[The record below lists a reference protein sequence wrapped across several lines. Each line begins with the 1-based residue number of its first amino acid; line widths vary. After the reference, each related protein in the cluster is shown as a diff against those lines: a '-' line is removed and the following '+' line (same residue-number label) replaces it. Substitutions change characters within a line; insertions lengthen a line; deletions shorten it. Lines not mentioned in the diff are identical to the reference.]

1 MLKFILLSFFIIF
14 EKGKTDVY
22 QTYIQVSCNRL
33 RRLQMTNM
41 EVKEIEFSKLRH
53 AYVTV
58 KTFLESE
65 SWEKVKSL
73 DTKIENDLG
82 MAGDDNLELLEK
94 FVEKFQLDYQN
105 FNYSKHFLSEGELFN
120 HVNSLLTLL
129 TLSVW
134 IPLKTIE
141 LISLNK
147 IKLEKPNFNNYPER
161 EDLTFREMI
170 TWYLEKD
177 YVSNESLKYKI
188 KPEA

>member
-1 MLKFILLSFFIIF
+1 
-14 EKGKTDVY
+14 
-22 QTYIQVSCNRL
+22 
-33 RRLQMTNM
+33 M

-58 KTFLESE
+58 KNFIESE
-65 SWEKVKSL
+65 SWEKVNSL

-82 MAGDDNLELLEK
+82 MAGDDNSELLEK
-94 FVEKFQLDYQN
+94 FVGKFELDYKN

-120 HVNSLLTLL
+120 SINSLLTLL

-141 LISLNK
+141 LITLNK

-161 EDLTFREMI
+161 DDLTFKEMI
-170 TWYLEKD
+170 TWYIEKD
-177 YVSNESLKYKI
+177 YAPKESVKYKI
-188 KPEA
+188 KAEA